1 MQHAGRDTGWFTS
14 SHSGACNGTCVEVR
28 LTDTA
33 TGVRD
38 SKNRLG
44 PAFTLAPAAW
54 HGLLTA
60 TKSGHF
66 DQH

>member
-1 MQHAGRDTGWFTS
+1 MRHAARDTGWFTS
-14 SHSGACNGTCVEVR
+14 TRSGSTNANCVEMR

-33 TGVRD
+33 VGVRD

-44 PAFTLAPAAW
+44 PAFAFAPPAW
-54 HGLLTA
+54 RGLLTA
-60 TKSGHF
+60 TKSGHL